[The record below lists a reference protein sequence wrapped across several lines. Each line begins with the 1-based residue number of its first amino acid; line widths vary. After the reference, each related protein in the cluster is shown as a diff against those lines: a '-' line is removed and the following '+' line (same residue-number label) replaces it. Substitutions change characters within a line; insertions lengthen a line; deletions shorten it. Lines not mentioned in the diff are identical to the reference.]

1 MFLKKSNDNIYNK
14 VSIGYLTV
22 TLEDILGRFSIKNN
36 ILLLMA
42 FAVIGLVIPAFIIL
56 KSQMLIDK
64 KEKTRNLV
72 ENAYSVAEYYYKL
85 SKDGNVSTEDAQKEA
100 LKNIK
105 ALRYGGGKE
114 YFWVNDTNLPYP
126 KMIMHATNPKL
137 DGKTLDAEKFNC
149 ATSLQYG
156 DNGRVENTD
165 GKKNLFQSF
174 AEVCKDSGSGYV
186 TYEWG
191 KPKEGGGLT
200 EETYTKLSYVKEFKE
215 WGWVIGSGIYIDDL
229 NSAFMQTIVK
239 NAIYVVPLIVLLFG
253 LCVIMIKNISHS
265 IEDAVKPISELADS
279 VSKGNADLR
288 VQIAMKRKNE
298 LNAIAD
304 AVNIFINA
312 VRNTMEHAKSTTIEN
327 ASVSAELAQTSL
339 NIGKRVEEDVETING
354 IFENAKAIIA
364 QVTEASNR
372 AKSSE
377 QNVMDANKS
386 LQDSKAELSK
396 MVESV
401 QDSVQVE
408 MEFAAKLQS
417 LTAEADQV
425 KSVLSVIGDIADQT
439 NLLALNAAIEAA
451 RAGEHGRGFAVV
463 ADEVRKLAE
472 RTQKSLSETN
482 ATINTIVQSINDA
495 AEQMNQNAES
505 IKKLGDCSVEIESSI
520 EKTVGVMNETVKAIS
535 ELSDNSSRNADGV
548 RHISDML
555 SKINETAHV
564 NSRSVEEIAAS
575 TAHLN
580 KMTEGLTQ
588 KLKQFTT

>member
-1 MFLKKSNDNIYNK
+1 M
-14 VSIGYLTV
+14 T
-22 TLEDILGRFSIKNN
+22 
-36 ILLLMA
+36 
-42 FAVIGLVIPAFIIL
+42 FAVIGLIVPGFIIL
-56 KSQMLIDK
+56 KSQMFFDK
-64 KEKTRNLV
+64 KEKTRHVV
-72 ENAYSVAEYYYKL
+72 ESAYSIAQFYYKL
-85 SKDGNVSTEDAQKEA
+85 SKDGNMSVDDAQKEA

-114 YFWVNDTNLPYP
+114 YFWVNDATLPYP

-156 DNGRVENTD
+156 DDGRTESTN

-174 AEVCKDSGSGYV
+174 VEVCKDSGSGFV
-186 TYEWG
+186 IYEWG

-200 EETYTKLSYVKEFKE
+200 EETYPKLSYVKEFKE
-215 WGWVIGSGIYIDDL
+215 WGWIIGSGIYIDDL
-229 NSAFMQTIVK
+229 DSAFIQTLTK
-239 NAIYVVPLIVLLFG
+239 NAIYIVPLIILLFV
-253 LCVIMIKNISHS
+253 LCIVMVRNILGS
-265 IEDAVKPISELADS
+265 IDDAVKPISELADS
-279 VSKGNADLR
+279 VARGNADLR
-288 VQIAMKRKNE
+288 VQIVMKRKNE

-312 VRNTMEHAKSTTIEN
+312 VRNTIEHAKSTTIEN
-327 ASVSAELAQTSL
+327 ASVSAELAHTSL
-339 NIGKRVEEDVETING
+339 SIGKRVEEDVHTINS
-354 IFENAKAIIA
+354 IFEDAKLIISE
-364 QVTEASNR
+364 VSEASSK

-377 QNVMDANKS
+377 QNVLDANEALQKS
-386 LQDSKAELSK
+386 KSELSK
-396 MVESV
+396 MVNSV
-401 QDSVQVE
+401 QESVQVE
-408 MEFAAKLQS
+408 IEFAAKLQS
-417 LTAEADQV
+417 LTSEADQV

-495 AEQMNQNAES
+495 AEQMSHNAEG
-505 IKKLGDCSVEIESSI
+505 IKKLGECSIEIQGSI
-520 EKTVGVMNETVKAIS
+520 EKTVGVMNETVTAIS
-535 ELSDNSSRNADGV
+535 ELSGSSAKNADGV
-548 RHISDML
+548 RRISDML
-555 SKINETAHV
+555 SKINDTAHV
-564 NSRSVEEIAAS
+564 NSRSVEEIAVS
-575 TAHLN
+575 TAHLS

>member
-1 MFLKKSNDNIYNK
+1 M
-14 VSIGYLTV
+14 
-22 TLEDILGRFSIKNN
+22 ERFSIKNN
-36 ILLLMA
+36 ILLLMF
-42 FAVIGLVIPAFIIL
+42 FAVVGLTIPAFIIL
-56 KSQMLIDK
+56 KSQMLADK

-72 ENAYSVAEYYYKL
+72 ENAYSIAHFYHKL
-85 SKDGNVSTEDAQKEA
+85 SKEGNISVEDAQKEA

-105 ALRYGGGKE
+105 ALRYDGKE
-114 YFWVNDTNLPYP
+114 YFWVNDATLPYP

-156 DNGRVENTD
+156 NDGKTESTD

-174 AEVCKDSGSGYV
+174 VEVCKESGSGFVVYQ
-186 TYEWG
+186 WS

-200 EETYTKLSYVKEFKE
+200 EETYPKLSYVKEFKE

-229 NSAFMQTIVK
+229 NGAFVQTLVK
-239 NAIYVVPLIVLLFG
+239 NALYIVPLIVLLFIF
-253 LCVIMIKNISHS
+253 CVVMVKNISSS
-265 IEDAVKPISELADS
+265 INDAVRPISELADS
-279 VSKGNADLR
+279 VARGNADLR
-288 VQIAMKRKNE
+288 VQIKMKRKNE

-304 AVNIFINA
+304 AVNVFIQS
-312 VRNTMEHAKSTTIEN
+312 VRNTIEHAKKTTIEN

-339 NIGKRVEEDVETING
+339 NIGKRVEEDVHTING
-354 IFENAKAIIA
+354 IFEDAKKIIA
-364 QVTEASNR
+364 EVSESSNR
-372 AKSSE
+372 AKNSE
-377 QNVMDANKS
+377 QNVLEANEALKN
-386 LQDSKAELSK
+386 SKVELTK
-396 MVESV
+396 MVDSV
-401 QDSVQVE
+401 QESVQVE
-408 MEFAAKLQS
+408 IEFAAKLQS
-417 LTAEADQV
+417 LTSEAQQV
-425 KSVLSVIGDIADQT
+425 KNVLSVIGDIADQT

-495 AEQMNQNAES
+495 AEQMNHNAVS
-505 IKKLGDCSVEIESSI
+505 IKKLGECSVEIESGI
-520 EKTVGVMNETVKAIS
+520 EKTVGVMNETVAAIS
-535 ELSDNSSRNADGV
+535 ELSNGSAKNADGV
-548 RHISDML
+548 RHISEML